1 LCGVKVYF
9 YPLGRRF
16 FTTTT
21 TTTTT
26 TRPLS
31 LVFLSGLG
39 IPCGFCV
46 SADHVRPPRRIIRP
60 MDNPNPAAAAI
71 QQITFLLQLDCWC
84 YYYDTTTSAG
94 VLYTGP
100 CRATGMDEPGHHA
113 SDPSL
118 SP

>member
-84 YYYDTTTSAG
+84 YYYDTNDVCWRAVYRPVPSDRDGRAG
-94 VLYTGP
+94 
-100 CRATGMDEPGHHA
+100 
-113 SDPSL
+113 PSRQ
-118 SP
+118 